1 MPMVNKMKIIK
12 KCLLIMSILLSIF
25 AFGCSKNPEG
35 TQDSNVNSSPKD
47 SLTSVSIAQSHMDR
61 TYCYYFWVRKTD
73 NRFFLDANCIL
84 TKDEEYEELNIEGAE
99 ITEEDFNRFVELDNK
114 YSFCSNLK
122 KKSIFE
128 DKFFVADKTETFF
141 TVKYGED
148 MFELQTS
155 GDCYYDV
162 YDCFLQLAEKY
173 KDKSVKDEKI

>member
-1 MPMVNKMKIIK
+1 
-12 KCLLIMSILLSIF
+12 MSILLSIF

-35 TQDSNVNSSPKD
+35 TQGSNVNSSPKD

-73 NRFFLDANCIL
+73 NKFFLDANCIL

-114 YSFCSNLK
+114 YSFCSNLR

-128 DKFFVADKTETFF
+128 DEFFVADKT
-141 TVKYGED
+141 
-148 MFELQTS
+148 
-155 GDCYYDV
+155 
-162 YDCFLQLAEKY
+162 
-173 KDKSVKDEKI
+173 